1 MKASEIRDM
10 SAQEIQQRIAE
21 EQKELQNKRF
31 QQAVAGLENPVS
43 DIRERRRRIARLK
56 TLLREKSERLKRV
69 PRRPADPHTP

>member
-56 TLLREKSERLKRV
+56 TLLGEKQS
-69 PRRPADPHTP
+69 A

>member
-21 EQKELQNKRF
+21 EQQELQNKRF

-56 TLLREKSERLKRV
+56 TLLREKQG
-69 PRRPADPHTP
+69 A

>member
-21 EQKELQNKRF
+21 EQQELQNKRF

-56 TLLREKSERLKRV
+56 TLLREKQS
-69 PRRPADPHTP
+69 A

>member
-21 EQKELQNKRF
+21 EQQELQNRRF

-56 TLLREKSERLKRV
+56 TLLREKSS
-69 PRRPADPHTP
+69 A